1 MNWNVKKIKEV
12 LGIVIPAIMAI
23 FELVEKWKQ
32 EEKQLNS

>member
-23 FELVEKWKQ
+23 FELVEKWNK
-32 EEKQLNS
+32 KRNN